1 MTVKPEAGLVINY
14 DFVWKDEAAKGRIEG
29 KDRPCMIV
37 QLRKAK
43 DDDRQFAYI
52 LPITHTPP
60 GPKESGVEIPH
71 QVARN
76 LGLDD
81 ERMWIKTHEIN
92 RVEWPDNHYPFGVTP
107 NRKGNMSYGVMRH
120 DIGVQAF
127 QQVAEQ
133 ARNRT
138 LAQVN
143 RDEDIEQAK
152 EPQRRPTRRQTGTP
166 QQRTDN
172 PRGRGGRGKRR

>member
-1 MTVKPEAGLVINY
+1 MTVKPETGLVINY
-14 DFVWKDEAAKGRIEG
+14 DFVWKDEAAKGRTEG

-60 GPKESGVEIPH
+60 DPKEGGVEIPH
-71 QVARN
+71 QVARK

-92 RVEWPDNHYPFGVTP
+92 RVEWPDNRYPFGVTP
-107 NRKGNMSYGVMRH
+107 NRKGDMSYGVMRH
-120 DIGVQAF
+120 DIGAQAF

-143 RDEDIEQAK
+143 RDDEIEPAS
-152 EPQRRPTRRQTGTP
+152 ESQRRPIRQQIRT
-166 QQRTDN
+166 QQRRTN
-172 PRGRGGRGKRR
+172 EPRGRGGGDRIR